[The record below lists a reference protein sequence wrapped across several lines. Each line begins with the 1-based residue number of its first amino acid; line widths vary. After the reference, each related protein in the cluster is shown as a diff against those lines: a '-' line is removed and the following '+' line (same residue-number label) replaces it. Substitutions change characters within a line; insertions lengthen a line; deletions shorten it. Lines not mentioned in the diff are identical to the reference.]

1 MTKQENKRGKGM
13 AVSFNTSAIY
23 VRFCARLYVH
33 SAGQI
38 CVERSCRNGSYREL
52 YLEYYIFPG
61 ILAFH
66 LNRTRMHTN
75 LQSANKKKKKK
86 NSSLE
91 NGGMR
96 KYFA

>member
-1 MTKQENKRGKGM
+1 M
-13 AVSFNTSAIY
+13 AVSFNASAIY

-38 CVERSCRNGSYREL
+38 CVEGLCRYGSYREL
-52 YLEYYIFPG
+52 YLEYYIFPD

-66 LNRTRMHTN
+66 LNRTPMHTN

-91 NGGMR
+91 NGSTR
-96 KYFA
+96 EYFA

>member
-1 MTKQENKRGKGM
+1 M
-13 AVSFNTSAIY
+13 AVSFNGSAIY

-38 CVERSCRNGSYREL
+38 CVERSCCNGSYREL
-52 YLEYYIFPG
+52 YLEYYIFPD

-75 LQSANKKKKKK
+75 LQSANKKK